1 MFHYSESQ
9 ILMPGFLE
17 QILSITSGMGNLALH
32 GIYLGLYY
40 RRNFLWVSAL
50 LFLIDIN
57 FIWLLFFS
65 IYLFWDYFNR
75 WKNFL

>member
-1 MFHYSESQ
+1 
-9 ILMPGFLE
+9 MPGFIE
-17 QILSITSGMGNLALH
+17 QILSITCSMGNMGLH

-40 RRNFLWVSAL
+40 RRNFIWVSTFL
-50 LFLIDIN
+50 LLIDIN

-65 IYLFWDYFNR
+65 IYIFEIYFDK